1 MQVGRSKA
9 KKDDSLVP
17 VKRQSSLV
25 EKIQRDRA
33 SMEDYIKNV
42 IVESMIGKAE
52 NVGESLSVCR
62 DIQKKFEMRPVM
74 KFVYPLL
81 LQF

>member
-1 MQVGRSKA
+1 MQVGRA
-9 KKDDSLVP
+9 KGKQQDSLAP
-17 VKRQSSLV
+17 IGRQSSLV

-33 SMEDYIKNV
+33 NLEEYIKNV
-42 IVESMIGKAE
+42 IVESMVDKAE
-52 NVGESLSVCR
+52 TVGESLSVCR
-62 DIQKKFEMRPVM
+62 EIQKKFEMRPVM

>member
-1 MQVGRSKA
+1 
-9 KKDDSLVP
+9 
-17 VKRQSSLV
+17 
-25 EKIQRDRA
+25 
-33 SMEDYIKNV
+33 MEEFIKNV